1 MSGED
6 TSGTNNGNI
15 TLSQYDYGNMMSG
28 TNALLS
34 TDGGSVVN
42 NGTIIGKVM
51 EQSSVINRFETT
63 DVTYD
68 ELFNNSV
75 TGITGMLSKTGAMG
89 INNVNG
95 IIDMYGR
102 GSVGMLAV
110 TQAII
115 ENAGTI
121 KLDSLWVDANDTTA
135 LPDNIAISNARYY
148 GAGMAVGSDSY
159 GSPDANVTAINQLGG
174 VISVYNAGV
183 GMAAYGGSNMVINQ
197 GTINLEKNENY
208 SSSLSANTLVG
219 MAVYQHGTAIND
231 KTGVINI
238 NVDTGQAFYNDGTG
252 TILNYGEINLLG
264 SPMDSADPHMG
275 ATPDNLDLLSALTG
289 SGETD
294 MRTAS
299 SGGFVTTKALANY
312 GNETLN
318 SNVTAKAWLYNQDKA
333 NLTINGE
340 LSVGQGLENSG
351 LLDSDTISAAANV
364 YNRASGS
371 IITDLLML
379 TSGNSFLTRVISAD
393 L

>member
-1 MSGED
+1 MNGTSTIGGDLPLGYTSIIQLKNKAILEIGRDALLGVKDIKSFNNYYEPVPKIIKATTGSKVINNGNIDIQNIGFISVSGED

-197 GTINLEKNENY
+197 GTINLEKMK
-208 SSSLSANTLVG
+208 TI
-219 MAVYQHGTAIND
+219 AV
-231 KTGVINI
+231 V
-238 NVDTGQAFYNDGTG
+238 
-252 TILNYGEINLLG
+252 
-264 SPMDSADPHMG
+264 
-275 ATPDNLDLLSALTG
+275 
-289 SGETD
+289 
-294 MRTAS
+294 
-299 SGGFVTTKALANY
+299 
-312 GNETLN
+312 
-318 SNVTAKAWLYNQDKA
+318 
-333 NLTINGE
+333 
-340 LSVGQGLENSG
+340 
-351 LLDSDTISAAANV
+351 
-364 YNRASGS
+364 
-371 IITDLLML
+371 
-379 TSGNSFLTRVISAD
+379 
-393 L
+393 